1 MSASS
6 NGSSNVIDLT
16 ASNGSNDSNDSN
28 DSLASVAARTLRAI
42 EDLCAMPDPERNDI
56 AIIALCSAYDHITGN
71 GSKKRKRMP
80 SYERPRHFVPEADW
94 VPLAKICDTCGEPRD
109 NGPSDCADACDGPG
123 GEGCECH
130 HHNGSKPL
138 DSDSDSGRDSPPWEP
153 IHERSAT
160 DTPPYHVEDR
170 GGDLGPYDH
179 GGYANGSLPP
189 SPRTGSPRYVPTSP
203 CIWFEP
209 SPYTRNGCLS
219 PIWDEPDPKRTRAA
233 SV

>member
-94 VPLAKICDTCGEPRD
+94 VPLANICDTCGEPRD
-109 NGPSDCADACDGPG
+109 NGSSNCADACDGPG
-123 GEGCECH
+123 GEGCECY
-130 HHNGSKPL
+130 HHNGSPETPMRWL
-138 DSDSDSGRDSPPWEP
+138 NDSP
-153 IHERSAT
+153 A
-160 DTPPYHVEDR
+160 
-170 GGDLGPYDH
+170 
-179 GGYANGSLPP
+179 
-189 SPRTGSPRYVPTSP
+189 YVPTSP
-203 CIWFEP
+203 CTWFEP
-209 SPYTRNGCLS
+209 GPYSRNNGCLS
-219 PIWDEPDPKRTRAA
+219 PIWDEPDRKRTRAA